1 VSIRLMICD
10 DHEVVRLGLKSLL
23 EEVEQLEVVGEA
35 QDGLEAVQ
43 MAGKLKPDLVL
54 MDIRMGGMNGIEACQ
69 EIKKNNPGVKVII
82 LTSYSDDE
90 EVNKAIY
97 AGADAYL
104 MKEIGSNNLINTI
117 FEVYSGRFILD
128 GEVTK
133 KVIGQLRKTPSQTM
147 DQELLTP
154 QELQILSL
162 VAQGKTNR
170 EIAKTLKLT
179 EKTIRNYVSNIL
191 NKLGLKNRTEAT
203 AYAIKN
209 KLV

>member
-1 VSIRLMICD
+1 
-10 DHEVVRLGLKSLL
+10 
-23 EEVEQLEVVGEA
+23 
-35 QDGLEAVQ
+35 
-43 MAGKLKPDLVL
+43 
-54 MDIRMGGMNGIEACQ
+54 
-69 EIKKNNPGVKVII
+69 
-82 LTSYSDDE
+82 